1 MTAPPGRAPTVVC
14 AVDDS
19 HRAAAVAEAGGWL
32 ARELEARVLLASVFD
47 AMAIAVPLTKESRLA
62 GTTPQHIADVER
74 QRVRGALETTATLL
88 TGVDHTAQLL
98 EGQVVPELLRLT
110 QDHDARLLI
119 TGRDVRTPLER
130 MMDGSVSSDLAAAA
144 PCPVVVVTENAV
156 LGEPGPVVAAFDGS
170 DDSLRA
176 VRHAAVLAER
186 LCRSL
191 VLVYVVAPGAR
202 DPTDD
207 DIEARLQDAARDC
220 EQGCVDGLQ
229 GCIAD
234 VTLIVDHGDP
244 VDQITSAARDR
255 AAAVL
260 VIGTRGSGAFGDML
274 LGSVSAGVV
283 CAAGRP
289 VVLAGPQSRDVS
301 GANRREPRP

>member
-1 MTAPPGRAPTVVC
+1 MTAPPGRAPTILC

-19 HRAAAVAEAGGWL
+19 HRAPPVAQAGLWL
-32 ARELEARVLLASVFD
+32 ARELGARMLLVHVFD
-47 AMAIAVPLTKESRLA
+47 PLAIAVPLTKEMRLA
-62 GTTPQHIADVER
+62 GTAPEDVADVER
-74 QRVRGALETTATLL
+74 ERVRDVLATTARPLAGTE
-88 TGVDHTAQLL
+88 HSAQLV
-98 EGQVVPELLRLT
+98 EGQVVPALLRLT
-110 QDHDARLLI
+110 REHDAPLLI

-156 LGEPGPVVAAFDGS
+156 LAEPGPVVAAFDGS

-191 VLVYVVAPGAR
+191 VLVYVVAPGVGA
-202 DPTDD
+202 PTDD

-220 EQGCVDGLQ
+220 EQGSVDGLQ

-244 VDQITSAARDR
+244 VDQITSAARDC
-255 AAAVL
+255 AAALL
-260 VIGTRGSGAFGDML
+260 VIGTRGSGAVGDML

-283 CAAGRP
+283 CGAGRP
-289 VVLAGPQSRDVS
+289 VVLAGPRS
-301 GANRREPRP
+301 